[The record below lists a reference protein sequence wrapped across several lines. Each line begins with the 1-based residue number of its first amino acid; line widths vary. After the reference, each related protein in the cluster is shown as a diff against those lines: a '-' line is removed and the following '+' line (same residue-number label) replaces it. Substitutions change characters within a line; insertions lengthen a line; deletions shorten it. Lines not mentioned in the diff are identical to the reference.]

1 MALREGNMGTGQS
14 RRLTLAGILLLA
26 GMQSHAG
33 DLSFFHEIPHGSEAD
48 ISQTGAD
55 LMAYVE
61 QTGNNQASVDQQ
73 GHAHDTRIV
82 QQGYANQADVIQYG
96 SDQQADITQLGWENL
111 AVVAQYG
118 IGNSVTHSRPPH
130 AH

>member
-61 QTGNNQASVDQQ
+61 QTGNNQASYRRRFIPTT
-73 GHAHDTRIV
+73 GPPP
-82 QQGYANQADVIQYG
+82 GF
-96 SDQQADITQLGWENL
+96 E
-111 AVVAQYG
+111 
-118 IGNSVTHSRPPH
+118 SVRR
-130 AH
+130 